1 MRRALERVAELL
13 VMGGWELRARG
24 GWELACCRPRA
35 ASRSADASR
44 LVCAERYGGLG
55 PPAKRGLPPGAPKA
69 TGGRKQ
75 KKSHASAGGRSG
87 VGNFGGFVAGVAG
100 GSPRDDFVYEF
111 PGRAPRPS
119 VHPQP
124 PHQLPR
130 PASPPLP
137 SPRPRTPVALPDP
150 LA

>member
-35 ASRSADASR
+35 ASRSSDASR

-69 TGGRKQ
+69 TGSRKQ
-75 KKSHASAGGRSG
+75 KKSHASAGGHSG

-119 VHPQP
+119 FHPHP
-124 PHQLPR
+124 PHQLPH

-137 SPRPRTPVALPDP
+137 SPRPRTPVARPNP
-150 LA
+150 

>member
-1 MRRALERVAELL
+1 MGAAARVPPPAPL
-13 VMGGWELRARG
+13 
-24 GWELACCRPRA
+24 
-35 ASRSADASR
+35 SADASR

-69 TGGRKQ
+69 TGSRKQ

-119 VHPQP
+119 IHPLP
-124 PHQLPR
+124 APHRLPR

-137 SPRPRTPVALPDP
+137 SLRPRTPVALPDP